1 MLASS
6 TGVTYAKHF
15 CGDFEVISTI
25 TLGEKNLS
33 CGMEM
38 YAKKCDNEM
47 QEENHH
53 CCKNKYENIDTDDI
67 TLSSTSENNNIKFN
81 EFDTSDTMQ
90 EVIFNLEDLSH
101 EETVNLKQPSEVYYQ
116 MYRDAIQ
123 KAKVA
128 REMALSSYLEAKNIK
143 NTYMLTDIDDSDMSD
158 MDMDDDSI
166 VSDKSI

>member
-1 MLASS
+1 MI
-6 TGVTYAKHF
+6 
-15 CGDFEVISTI
+15 DISN
-25 TLGEKNLS
+25 TLV
-33 CGMEM
+33 
-38 YAKKCDNEM
+38 DNDIS
-47 QEENHH
+47 N
-53 CCKNKYENIDTDDI
+53 ENIDTDDI

-81 EFDTSDTMQ
+81 EFGASDTMQ

>member
-1 MLASS
+1 MQKVISIVLTILMLASS

-53 CCKNKYENIDTDDI
+53 CCKNKYENVATDDNYS
-67 TLSSTSENNNIKFN
+67 LSLIDVQINVPFIASFVSIFV
-81 EFDTSDTMQ
+81 FQQVSDTSQALLFYANYKPPPIGKDIP
-90 EVIFNLEDLSH
+90 VL
-101 EETVNLKQPSEVYYQ
+101 YQ
-116 MYRDAIQ
+116 VFTI
-123 KAKVA
+123 
-128 REMALSSYLEAKNIK
+128 
-143 NTYMLTDIDDSDMSD
+143 
-158 MDMDDDSI
+158 
-166 VSDKSI
+166 